1 MQEIAVKV
9 TSFVKTMRFSYIS
22 MDFPRNKHNF
32 LTKSQKS
39 IILYVQDKRSIT
51 FMPINNFL
59 KSYQQKYVVNSCIFI
74 TRFFYF
80 EQKID

>member
-9 TSFVKTMRFSYIS
+9 TSIVKTMRFFLHFYGIS
-22 MDFPRNKHNF
+22 KKKTQF

-39 IILYVQDKRSIT
+39 RILYVQGKRYIT
-51 FMPINNFL
+51 FMPINNFR
-59 KSYQQKYVVNSCIFI
+59 KSYHQKYVVNSCIFI